1 MKKKITALCLCLCML
16 AIAVVGGTMA
26 YFTDKDAQSNTFAV
40 GDVEIELT
48 EIAAVYD
55 KDGNELV
62 GRTVQTEGGAT
73 YTNLMPTNVITK
85 KPTIT
90 NTGNNSAYVRVAVFV
105 NNYQDIYN
113 AIDNVYEANGDEIY
127 QAKYDE
133 VFDGWGIAVS
143 MEKRNATGTKD
154 MAGRMLASD
163 SALTGTGEVLYI
175 DSANRN
181 SVKTGV
187 FSHQNWFKSEAE
199 KDVIDGY
206 EKKYVLE
213 SKYKGY
219 DYEDG
224 YYTKILNE
232 RERIYVYYFKLDAGE
247 SMTLFNGLKVP
258 ADFDNNAVAS
268 DGKTAINQMAMFEGL
283 QIDIKADAIQMEG
296 FDSPEAAFEA
306 LEAAHPLTR

>member
-1 MKKKITALCLCLCML
+1 MKKKILATMLCVCML
-16 AIAVVGGTMA
+16 AIAIVGGTMA
-26 YFTDKDAQSNTFAV
+26 YFTDKDEQTNTFAV
-40 GDVEIELT
+40 GDVEIDLT

-62 GRTVQTEGGAT
+62 GRTVQTEDGAV
-73 YTNLMPTNVITK
+73 YSNLMPTNVITK
-85 KPTIT
+85 RPTVT

-113 AIDNVYEANGDEIY
+113 AIDNVYEAKGDDIY

-187 FSHQNWFKSEAE
+187 FSHQNWFTSDAE
-199 KDVIDGY
+199 KDVIANNA
-206 EKKYVLE
+206 KKYVLE
-213 SKYKGY
+213 NGKT
-219 DYEDG
+219 YEDG

-232 RERIYVYYFKLDAGE
+232 RERVYVYYFKLDAGQY
-247 SMTLFNGLKVP
+247 MTLFNGLKVP
-258 ADFDNNAVAS
+258 ADFDNNAVGF
-268 DGKTAINQMAMFEGL
+268 DGTPINQMAMFNGL
-283 QIDIKADAIQMEG
+283 TIDIKADAIQVEG

>member
-16 AIAVVGGTMA
+16 AIAIVGGTMA
-26 YFTDKDAQSNTFAV
+26 YFTDKDAQTNTFAV
-40 GDVEIELT
+40 GDVEIDLT

-62 GRTVQTEGGAT
+62 GRTVQTEDGAV
-73 YTNLMPTNVITK
+73 YSNLMPTNVITK
-85 KPTIT
+85 KPTVT
-90 NTGNNSAYVRVAVFV
+90 KTGSNSAYVRVAVFV

-113 AIDNVYEANGDEIY
+113 AIDNVYEAKGDEIY

-187 FSHQNWFKSEAE
+187 FSHQNWFTSDVE
-199 KDVIDGY
+199 KDVIANNA
-206 EKKYVLE
+206 KKYVLE
-213 SKYKGY
+213 NGKSYA
-219 DYEDG
+219 DG
-224 YYTKILNE
+224 YYSKILNE

-258 ADFDNNAVAS
+258 ADFDNNAVGS
-268 DGKTAINQMAMFEGL
+268 DGTPINQMAMFDGL
-283 QIDIKADAIQMEG
+283 TIDIKADAIQVEG

-306 LEAAHPLTR
+306 LEAAHPLTRD